1 MYFVVRI
8 GILLDI
14 FCQIFYHHY
23 KMDKRIPDS
32 HFAIELVTHWKRKD
46 LSTRASYVLAKTGIS
61 ETELASYTNIEAL
74 TGIRNCGSQTAEE
87 IWDFM
92 TNPQREV
99 KEIKFE
105 DLIPNE

>member
-1 MYFVVRI
+1 
-8 GILLDI
+8 
-14 FCQIFYHHY
+14 
-23 KMDKRIPDS
+23 MDKLIPDLHS
-32 HFAIELVTHWKRKD
+32 VIALATYWKRRG
-46 LSTRASYVLAKTGIS
+46 LSTRASYVLAKAGIS
-61 ETELASYTNIEAL
+61 KPQLASYANIEAL
-74 TGIRNCGSQTAEE
+74 IGIRNCGSQTAQE